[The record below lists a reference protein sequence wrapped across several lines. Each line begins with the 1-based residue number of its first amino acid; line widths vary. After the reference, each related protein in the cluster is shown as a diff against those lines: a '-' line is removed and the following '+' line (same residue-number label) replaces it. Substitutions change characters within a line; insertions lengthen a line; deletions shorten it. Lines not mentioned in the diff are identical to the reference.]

1 MNCSVFVFF
10 FSTIHY
16 LKTHYVV
23 RSPRV
28 GWCNIEHEHGTSSLP
43 WGDFVV
49 SLQALER
56 VHLLLSHKSVLRIL
70 SISPIKNLSEHR
82 LCHAALYL
90 IGASR
95 GSADMPF
102 CMLSIPRN
110 FRNTSSRS
118 VSHFHSLVVLPAFD
132 ASKYI
137 LLTRSELCS

>member
-28 GWCNIEHEHGTSSLP
+28 GWCNTEHEHGTSSLP

-82 LCHAALYL
+82 LRHAALYL
-90 IGASR
+90 IGEWCFPWFSR
-95 GSADMPF
+95 HAVLYALHPKELQEHIF
-102 CMLSIPRN
+102 EV
-110 FRNTSSRS
+110 S
-118 VSHFHSLVVLPAFD
+118 VTFSQSCGVTCL
-132 ASKYI
+132 
-137 LLTRSELCS
+137 